1 MTTQS
6 GGQAQTSNQQPPSLQ
21 RSISAPAPSAARNTQ
36 VQLSQ
41 AAVES
46 HQHQTNCGGTNH
58 VGLTRSMSRTDA
70 VKE

>member
-1 MTTQS
+1 MTTQN
-6 GGQAQTSNQQPPSLQ
+6 GGQAQQSNQQPPSLQ

-41 AAVES
+41 TTAES
-46 HQHQTNCGGTNH
+46 HQHPTNCGTTNR
-58 VGLTRSMSRTDA
+58 VGLSRSMSRTDA